1 MKVITKENFNKE
13 VLESKKVVL
22 VDVWAPWCPP
32 CRSMMPLIEELSEE
46 VKDKADVVKLDAQ
59 DEPEL
64 AQLLNVSALPTFLLF
79 KDGKVV
85 DSNIGATSKANLL
98 NMISKVS

>member
-32 CRSMMPLIEELSEE
+32 CRSMMPLVEDLSEE
-46 VKDKADVVKLDAQ
+46 VKDKAEVVKLDAQ

-79 KDGKVV
+79 KDGQLV

-98 NMISKVS
+98 SMISKVS

>member
-1 MKVITKENFNKE
+1 
-13 VLESKKVVL
+13 L

-46 VKDKADVVKLDAQ
+46 VKNKADVVKLDAQ

>member
-1 MKVITKENFNKE
+1 
-13 VLESKKVVL
+13 
-22 VDVWAPWCPP
+22 
-32 CRSMMPLIEELSEE
+32 MPLIEELSEE

>member
-22 VDVWAPWCPP
+22 IDVWAPWCPP
-32 CRSMMPLIEELSEE
+32 CRSMMPLVEDLAEE

-59 DEPEL
+59 SEAEL

-85 DSNIGATSKANLL
+85 DASVGATSKANLAS
-98 NMISKVS
+98 MISKVS

>member
-13 VLESKKVVL
+13 VLESDRLVL

-32 CRSMMPLIEELSEE
+32 CRSMMPLVEDLSEE

-59 DEPEL
+59 AEGEL

-79 KDGKVV
+79 KDGKVI

-98 NMISKVS
+98 SMITKVS

>member
-32 CRSMMPLIEELSEE
+32 CRSMMPLVEDLSEE
-46 VKDKADVVKLDAQ
+46 VKDKVEVVKLDAQ

-79 KDGKVV
+79 KDGQLV

-98 NMISKVS
+98 SMISKVS

>member
-46 VKDKADVVKLDAQ
+46 VKDRADVVKLDAQ

-79 KDGKVV
+79 RDGKVV